1 MKIYNKKDFKEKYK
15 DIDDKKF
22 TDIYNFLKGKK
33 TKIGIQGE
41 WTTPSG
47 IKVRGYLSPNTTVY
61 PLQ

>member
-33 TKIGIQGE
+33 TKIGIQE
-41 WTTPSG
+41 RNYPFRNKS
-47 IKVRGYLSPNTTVY
+47 KRGFIP
-61 PLQ
+61 

>member
-33 TKIGIQGE
+33 TKIGIQGIDY
-41 WTTPSG
+41 S
-47 IKVRGYLSPNTTVY
+47 IRNQSKRGFIP
-61 PLQ
+61 

>member
-33 TKIGIQGE
+33 TKIGYRE
-41 WTTPSG
+41 WTTPLG
-47 IKVRGYLSPNTTVY
+47 IKVRGDLYPNTTVY
-61 PLQ
+61 PLP

>member
-33 TKIGIQGE
+33 TKIGIVGRNYSIRNQ
-41 WTTPSG
+41 SKRVF
-47 IKVRGYLSPNTTVY
+47 ISNTTVY
-61 PLQ
+61 SLQ

>member
-33 TKIGIQGE
+33 TKIGR
-41 WTTPSG
+41 TTPSG
-47 IKVRGYLSPNTTVY
+47 IKVRGDLYPNTTVY
-61 PLQ
+61 PLP